1 MDLNGLPAELE
12 QFIQQEIAEGK
23 YQSAEEV
30 VSAALRLLQEHELQG
45 HNGQQSANGHGDTP
59 SRSAEEVVRAIH
71 DALATGH
78 HALARELARDGAQMF
93 PDHDELQ
100 KFGHILAP
108 PTAGEP
114 TATTAETRAARK
126 ANHAWLKSHW
136 QAYRGQ
142 WIALRAGHLLHAS
155 PSMDDLIAEV
165 GEVRDQDILLTK
177 IA

>member
-1 MDLNGLPAELE
+1 MNLNGLPAELE
-12 QFIQQEIAEGK
+12 QFVQQEIAEGR

-30 VSAALRLLQEHELQG
+30 VSAALRLLQEHEVPDQ
-45 HNGQQSANGHGDTP
+45 HDQPSAKGHGITP
-59 SRSAEEVVRAIH
+59 PCSADEVVQSIR

-78 HALARELARDGAQMF
+78 HAAARELAIEGAQTH

-108 PTAGEP
+108 PTVGKPISA
-114 TATTAETRAARK
+114 TAETRAARK

-136 QAYRGQ
+136 LAYRGQ
-142 WIALRAGHLLHAS
+142 WIALRAGQLLHAS
-155 PSMDDLIAEV
+155 PSMDDLIAAV
-165 GEVRDQDILLTK
+165 GEVRGQDILLTK

>member
-12 QFIQQEIAEGK
+12 QFVQQEIAGGK
-23 YQSAEEV
+23 YQSTEEV
-30 VSAALRLLQEHELQG
+30 VSAALRLLQEYESQG
-45 HNGQQSANGHGDTP
+45 YHAQPANGYGLT
-59 SRSAEEVVRAIH
+59 SLRSADEVVQAIH

-78 HALARELARDGAQMF
+78 HALARELAMDGAKTY
-93 PDHDELQ
+93 PDHHDLQ

-108 PTAGEP
+108 PTVGDLIP
-114 TATTAETRAARK
+114 TTAETRAARK

-142 WIALRAGHLLHAS
+142 WIALRAGELLHAS
-155 PSMDDLIAEV
+155 PSMADLITEV
-165 GEVRDQDILLTK
+165 GDVRGPDLLLTK